1 MFSYEYVVC
10 VKSSECLL
18 IADVKCFC
26 FSYVTFV
33 SRTLRERLSANDLQT
48 MENLA
53 IGVFVFFFNEINSNR
68 SNDWFNVLMEQKN
81 RCIARLIIFKAV
93 SYVSERKNWTWLL
106 NHKHK
111 HKHLCVPVERL
122 HHTRYCSI
130 HFKTL
135 AVYIALSSVAVLFA
149 LAARNER

>member
-1 MFSYEYVVC
+1 MLKVLNVYWSRMSNAFASRMSLLFLERWESGSQRTTFKLWRILLSVFS
-10 VKSSECLL
+10 
-18 IADVKCFC
+18 F
-26 FSYVTFV
+26 
-33 SRTLRERLSANDLQT
+33 
-48 MENLA
+48 
-53 IGVFVFFFNEINSNR
+53 FFFNEINSNR